1 MTRPVYEE
9 RGGAIDSAVDATAEI
24 RANGYLDW
32 QRQVA
37 IT

>member
-1 MTRPVYEE
+1 MTRPVYQK
-9 RGGAIDSAVDATAEI
+9 RRGAIDCAVGATAEI

>member
-9 RGGAIDSAVDATAEI
+9 RRGAIDSAVDATAEI
-24 RANGYLDW
+24 RGNGYLDW
-32 QRQVA
+32 QRHVA